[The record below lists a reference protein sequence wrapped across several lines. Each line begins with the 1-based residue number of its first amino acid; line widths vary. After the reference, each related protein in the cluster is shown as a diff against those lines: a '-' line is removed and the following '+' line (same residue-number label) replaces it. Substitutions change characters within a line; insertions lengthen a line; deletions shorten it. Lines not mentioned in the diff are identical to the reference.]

1 MRTGK
6 EGMHMKVNIIAKN
19 FKTYPKLQDKVEM
32 KFEKLSKYFAD
43 EIVANVVLSHERG
56 KDKLEATINAKDA
69 VFRAEEVADDIYESL
84 DLAISKLSKQMSKF
98 KGKLQKRYMDNKA
111 LKFEFLPEPDE
122 PEEEASVVRKKKLEL
137 RPMNTEEAILEMEML
152 QHDFFLFLNMESDSI
167 SLIYKRKDGNYG
179 MLDTEY

>member
-56 KDKLEATINAKDA
+56 KDKLEATINAKGA
-69 VFRAEEVADDIYESL
+69 VFRAEEVANDIYESL

-122 PEEEASVVRKKKLEL
+122 PEEEASYSDRKSVV
-137 RPMNTEEAILEMEML
+137 
-152 QHDFFLFLNMESDSI
+152 
-167 SLIYKRKDGNYG
+167 
-179 MLDTEY
+179 

>member
-1 MRTGK
+1 M
-6 EGMHMKVNIIAKN
+6 
-19 FKTYPKLQDKVEM
+19 L
-32 KFEKLSKYFAD
+32 
-43 EIVANVVLSHERG
+43 
-56 KDKLEATINAKDA
+56 
-69 VFRAEEVADDIYESL
+69 FRS
-84 DLAISKLSKQMSKF
+84 
-98 KGKLQKRYMDNKA
+98 A